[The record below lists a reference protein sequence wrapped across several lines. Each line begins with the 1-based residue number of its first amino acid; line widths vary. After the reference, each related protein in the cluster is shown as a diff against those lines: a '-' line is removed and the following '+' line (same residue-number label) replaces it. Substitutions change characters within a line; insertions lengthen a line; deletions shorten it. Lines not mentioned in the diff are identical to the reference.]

1 MVFFFHSIF
10 CTLRDGPGHTV
21 FLSPT
26 SLSKSKNIRSVIRF
40 YFQSFL
46 LLVYSKYCFQGKP
59 VQELYIFKDPEKPAK
74 EVPVVLLFSL
84 VNRDFRNY
92 SAPGVPR
99 ESNKEFAFSNFEY
112 FDNRWDYGTLRFT
125 YPELAMERL
134 TRNIDFNIQNNLVLI
149 KQEIMEVV
157 IQRRNNTSEMTHL

>member
-1 MVFFFHSIF
+1 MGQVTQCSFPQHLWASQRISGQSLDFIF
-10 CTLRDGPGHTV
+10 KA
-21 FLSPT
+21 S
-26 SLSKSKNIRSVIRF
+26 
-40 YFQSFL
+40 
-46 LLVYSKYCFQGKP
+46 YSSWYIQNFQGKP
-59 VQELYIFKDPEKPAK
+59 VQELYIFKDLEKPAK

-134 TRNIDFNIQNNLVLI
+134 TKNIDFNIQNNLELI

-157 IQRRNNTSEMTHL
+157 IQRRNDTSEMTHL